1 MGEEDNAADFD
12 EAPLRGFDFDLC
24 HGGVATMEVWSEL
37 GTSLTGLWQEL
48 TVGDD
53 VRVDV
58 VVSQL
63 VNLEIRLAMFVGSLN
78 KPLMVALSLRVF
90 APEFY
95 ISNSQVKDGAFGIT
109 LVLANRNIMTTSS
122 CLGHTLQTSCH
133 R

>member
-12 EAPLRGFDFDLC
+12 KAPLRGFDFDFC
-24 HGGVATMEVWSEL
+24 HGGVATMGVWSEL
-37 GTSLTGLWQEL
+37 GISLNRLRGEL

-78 KPLMVALSLRVF
+78 IPLKVTLSLRVF
-90 APEFY
+90 MPEF
-95 ISNSQVKDGAFGIT
+95 IFSNIKSRRSIRNCFGT
-109 LVLANRNIMTTSS
+109 GKS
-122 CLGHTLQTSCH
+122 
-133 R
+133 